1 MGTVTPLQSLGRMLM
16 VMGALLFIAGVMLTV
31 AGRVP
36 RLPGDIV
43 IERPNLTVFI
53 PLGWMIVVSVVL
65 TILLNILI
73 RR

>member
-1 MGTVTPLQSLGRMLM
+1 VTPLQSLGRLLM
-16 VMGALLFIAGVMLTV
+16 VTGAVLFAAGVLLTV

-43 IERPNLTVFI
+43 IQRPNLTVFI

-65 TILLNILI
+65 TVLLNVLI